1 MQSFRTEIENPVVE
15 KDIIELEQKI
25 YAFKNNS
32 IDEEKFRSLRLARG
46 VYGQRQQGVQMV
58 RIKLPMGRFT
68 ANQLRKIAYVAD
80 EYGSGNLH
88 ITTRQDIQLH
98 FVELERT
105 PQLWTELEQDQ
116 ITLREACGNT
126 VRNVTASAVAGVDPR
141 EPFDVTPYAEAFF
154 NYFLRNPICQDMGRK
169 IKVAFSSSKEDDAL
183 TFIHD
188 LGFIPKIKNG
198 QRGFQLMLGGGI
210 GSQPMPSQKVFSFLP
225 TDQIIPYSEAIIRL
239 FDRLGERNKRNKA
252 RLKFLVKDLG
262 LSAFLEKIEQEK
274 KVLENQSYPIEAKER
289 HLDNASFQNKKVH
302 LDKTELSTYE
312 KWKKINVF
320 EQKQEGYFSVGIPVQ
335 TGDISSIK
343 ARQLADIIEQFT
355 RDDNRFTITQ
365 SVLLRDVK
373 QVHLAALYLALKEV
387 GFNRLGFQKTNDIV
401 ACPGTDTCNL
411 GIASSYGLAK
421 VLQKI
426 IEAEFSQFIET
437 HNLNIRISGC
447 MNACGQHTLAQ
458 IGFQGMTL
466 KAKGNIAPATQILL
480 GGGILGNGNGRFA
493 DKVLKVPAKKT
504 PAVLRWILNDFEKN
518 KTQEEN
524 FFDYYDRQTKDY
536 FYQNLKH
543 FSDTDQ
549 LKSEDFIDWGN
560 ETKYEKAIGIG
571 ECAGV
576 TIDLIQTL
584 IFEAEEAYA
593 WALSSL
599 EENKL
604 SDGVYHAFNARV
616 RAAKA
621 LLTAEG
627 AKTNSH
633 HSIIEGFD
641 LQFPN
646 YHKENGKTFKA
657 EIVAFKSEKPEITF
671 VTAFVKE
678 TQSFIAWIKKERNAK
693 Q

>member
-25 YAFKNNS
+25 HAFKNNS

-80 EYGSGNLH
+80 EYGSSNLH

-98 FVELERT
+98 YVELERT
-105 PQLWTELEQDQ
+105 PQLWQELEKDK

-126 VRNVTASAVAGVDPR
+126 VRNVTASATAGVDKN
-141 EPFDVTPYAEAFF
+141 ELFDVTPYAEAFF
-154 NYFLRNPICQDMGRK
+154 SYFLRNPICQDMGRK
-169 IKVAFSSSKEDDAL
+169 IKVAFSSSESDDAL

-188 LGFIPKIKNG
+188 LGFIPKIENG
-198 QRGFQLMLGGGI
+198 QRGFQMMLGGGI

-225 TDQIIPYSEAIIRL
+225 VDQIIPYSEAVIRL

-252 RLKFLVKDLG
+252 RMKFLVKDLG
-262 LSAFLEKIEQEK
+262 LDVFLEKIEQEK
-274 KVLENQSYPIEAKER
+274 KVLSNESYPIEDKER
-289 HLDNASFQNKKVH
+289 PLENPTFNDDAVSLDEQETKAFTH
-302 LDKTELSTYE
+302 
-312 KWKKINVF
+312 WKKANVSP
-320 EQKQEGYFSVGIPVQ
+320 QKQAGYFSVGIPVQ
-335 TGDISSIK
+335 TGDISSSN
-343 ARQLADIIEQFT
+343 ARKLADIIEKFT
-355 RDDNRFTITQ
+355 RNDNRFTITQ

-373 QVHLAALYLALKEV
+373 EAHLSSLYSALKEI
-387 GFNRLGFQKTNDIV
+387 GFDRVGFQKTNDIV

-411 GIASSYGLAK
+411 GIASSYGLANE
-421 VLQKI
+421 LQKV
-426 IEAEFSQFIET
+426 IETDYRQFIDA

-447 MNACGQHTLAQ
+447 MNACGQHTLAH

-466 KAKGNIAPATQILL
+466 KANGNIAPATQILL
-480 GGGILGNGNGRFA
+480 GGGVLGNGQGRFA

-504 PAVLRWILNDFEKN
+504 PEVLRWILQDFEEN
-518 KTQEEN
+518 KTQEED
-524 FFDYYDRQTKDY
+524 FFGYYDRQTKDY

-543 FSDTDQ
+543 YSETDQ
-549 LKSEDFIDWGN
+549 LTPSDFIDWGN
-560 ETKYEKAIGIG
+560 EAKYEKAIGIG

-584 IFEAEEAYA
+584 IFEAEEAYG

-599 EENKL
+599 EENRL
-604 SDGVYHAFNARV
+604 SDAVYHAYNARI

-621 LLTAEG
+621 LLTAKG

-633 HSIIEGFD
+633 GSIINGFD
-641 LQFPN
+641 TEFPN
-646 YHKENGKTFKA
+646 YSQETEHSFKA
-657 EIVAFKSEKPEITF
+657 GIEAFETQKPEITF
-671 VTAFVKE
+671 AKSFIKE
-678 TQSFIAWIKKERNAK
+678 TQSFIAWIKKERDG
-693 Q
+693 QQ

>member
-1 MQSFRTEIENPVVE
+1 M
-15 KDIIELEQKI
+15 
-25 YAFKNNS
+25 
-32 IDEEKFRSLRLARG
+32 
-46 VYGQRQQGVQMV
+46 
-58 RIKLPMGRFT
+58 
-68 ANQLRKIAYVAD
+68 
-80 EYGSGNLH
+80 
-88 ITTRQDIQLH
+88 
-98 FVELERT
+98 
-105 PQLWTELEQDQ
+105 
-116 ITLREACGNT
+116 
-126 VRNVTASAVAGVDPR
+126 
-141 EPFDVTPYAEAFF
+141 
-154 NYFLRNPICQDMGRK
+154 
-169 IKVAFSSSKEDDAL
+169 
-183 TFIHD
+183 
-188 LGFIPKIKNG
+188 
-198 QRGFQLMLGGGI
+198 
-210 GSQPMPSQKVFSFLP
+210 
-225 TDQIIPYSEAIIRL
+225 
-239 FDRLGERNKRNKA
+239 
-252 RLKFLVKDLG
+252 
-262 LSAFLEKIEQEK
+262 
-274 KVLENQSYPIEAKER
+274 
-289 HLDNASFQNKKVH
+289 
-302 LDKTELSTYE
+302 
-312 KWKKINVF
+312 
-320 EQKQEGYFSVGIPVQ
+320 GIPVQ

-373 QVHLAALYLALKEV
+373 EVHLAALYLALKEV
-387 GFNRLGFQKTNDIV
+387 GFDRLGFQKTNDIV

-421 VLQKI
+421 ELQKI

-447 MNACGQHTLAQ
+447 MNACGQHTLAH

-466 KAKGNIAPATQILL
+466 KADGNIAPATQILL
-480 GGGILGNGNGRFA
+480 GGGVLGNGNGRFA

-518 KTQEEN
+518 KTQEQN

-646 YHKENGKTFKA
+646 YHKKNGKTFKA
-657 EIVAFKSEKPEITF
+657 EIAAFKSKKPEITF
-671 VTAFVKE
+671 ATAFVKE
-678 TQSFIAWIKKERNAK
+678 TQSFIAWIKKERDAK

>member
-1 MQSFRTEIENPVVE
+1 MQSFRTEIENPIVE

-25 YAFKNNS
+25 FAFKNNS

-98 FVELERT
+98 YVELDRT
-105 PQLWTELEQDQ
+105 PQLWAELEKDQ

-126 VRNVTASAVAGVDPR
+126 VRNVTAAAMAGVDPN

-154 NYFLRNPICQDMGRK
+154 HYFLRNPICQDMGRK
-169 IKVAFSSSKEDDAL
+169 IKVAFSSSKKDEAL

-188 LGFIPKIKNG
+188 IGFVPKIENG
-198 QRGFQLMLGGGI
+198 ERGFQLMIGGGI
-210 GSQPMPSQKVFSFLP
+210 GSQPMPSQKVFSFLS
-225 TDQIIPYSEAIIRL
+225 TDKIIPYSEAIIRL

-262 LSAFLEKIEQEK
+262 LATFLDLIEQEK
-274 KVLENQSYPIEAKER
+274 KSIPKQSYTIQEKKRVLNTPLYQTNEVDLKGNESFKRWKE
-289 HLDNASFQNKKVH
+289 
-302 LDKTELSTYE
+302 
-312 KWKKINVF
+312 INTF
-320 EQKQEGYFSVGIPVQ
+320 KQKQKGYWSVGIPIK
-335 TGDISSIK
+335 TGDIPSAK
-343 ARQLADIIEQFT
+343 ARALAELIEQFT
-355 RDDNRFTITQ
+355 KNDNRFTITQ

-373 QVHLAALYLALKEV
+373 EEHLPALYLALKTL
-387 GFNRLGFQKTNDIV
+387 GFDRIGFQKTNDIV
-401 ACPGTDTCNL
+401 TCPGTDTCNL
-411 GIASSYGLAK
+411 GIASSYGLANE
-421 VLQKI
+421 LQKV
-426 IEAEFSQFIET
+426 IETEFTQFIDK

-447 MNACGQHTLAQ
+447 MNACGQHTLAH

-466 KAKGNIAPATQILL
+466 KSNGNIAPATQILL
-480 GGGILGNGNGRFA
+480 GGGVLGNGNGRFA

-504 PAVLRWILNDFEKN
+504 PLVLRWILNDFEQN
-518 KTQEEN
+518 KLGTED
-524 FFDYYDRQTKDY
+524 FFDYYDRKTKDY
-536 FYQNLKH
+536 YYQNLKH
-543 FSDTDQ
+543 YSDTDQ
-549 LKSEDFIDWGN
+549 LQPDDFIDWGN
-560 ETKYEKAIGIG
+560 KTKYEKAIGVG

-593 WALSSL
+593 WALNGL
-599 EENKL
+599 KENRL
-604 SDGVYHAFNARV
+604 NDAVYHAYNARV

-621 LLTAEG
+621 LLTVKE

-633 HSIIEGFD
+633 ASIIHSFD
-641 LQFPN
+641 VEFP
-646 YHKENGKTFKA
+646 HFKSETGTTFKA
-657 EIVAFKSEKPEITF
+657 GIDAFTSVKPDVEFAKSFI
-671 VTAFVKE
+671 KE
-678 TQSFIAWIKKERNAK
+678 TQSFIAWIKNERSAH

>member
-1 MQSFRTEIENPVVE
+1 MQSFRTEIENPIVE

-25 YAFKNNS
+25 FAFKNNS

-98 FVELERT
+98 YVELDRT
-105 PQLWTELEQDQ
+105 PQLWAELEKDQ

-126 VRNVTASAVAGVDPR
+126 VRNITAAAMAGVDPN

-154 NYFLRNPICQDMGRK
+154 HYFLRNPICQDMGRK
-169 IKVAFSSSKEDDAL
+169 IKVAFSSSKKDEAL

-188 LGFIPKIKNG
+188 IGFIPKIENG
-198 QRGFQLMLGGGI
+198 ERGFQLMIGGGI
-210 GSQPMPSQKVFSFLP
+210 GSQPMPSQKVFSFLS
-225 TDQIIPYSEAIIRL
+225 TDKIIPYSEAIIRL

-262 LSAFLEKIEQEK
+262 LATFLDLIEQEK
-274 KVLENQSYPIEAKER
+274 KSILKQSYPIQEKKRVLNTPLYQTNEVDLKGNESFKRWKE
-289 HLDNASFQNKKVH
+289 
-302 LDKTELSTYE
+302 
-312 KWKKINVF
+312 INTF
-320 EQKQEGYFSVGIPVQ
+320 KQKQKGYWSVGIPIK
-335 TGDISSIK
+335 TGDIPSAK
-343 ARQLADIIEQFT
+343 ARALAELIEQFT
-355 RDDNRFTITQ
+355 KNDNRFTITQ

-373 QVHLAALYLALKEV
+373 EEHLPALYLALKTL
-387 GFNRLGFQKTNDIV
+387 GFDRIGFQKTNDIV

-411 GIASSYGLAK
+411 GIASSYGLANE
-421 VLQKI
+421 LQKV
-426 IEAEFSQFIET
+426 IETEFTQFIDK

-447 MNACGQHTLAQ
+447 MNACGQHTLAH

-466 KAKGNIAPATQILL
+466 KSNGNIAPATQILL
-480 GGGILGNGNGRFA
+480 GGGVLGNGNGRFA

-504 PAVLRWILNDFEKN
+504 PLVLRWILNDFEQN
-518 KTQEEN
+518 KLGTED
-524 FFDYYDRQTKDY
+524 FFDYYDRKTKDY
-536 FYQNLKH
+536 YYQNLKH
-543 FSDTDQ
+543 YSDTDQ
-549 LKSEDFIDWGN
+549 LQPDDFIDWGN
-560 ETKYEKAIGIG
+560 KTKYEKAIGVG

-593 WALSSL
+593 WALNGL
-599 EENKL
+599 KENRL
-604 SDGVYHAFNARV
+604 NDAVYHAYNARV

-621 LLTAEG
+621 LLTVKE

-633 HSIIEGFD
+633 ASIIHSFD
-641 LQFPN
+641 VEFP
-646 YHKENGKTFKA
+646 HFKSETGTTFKA
-657 EIVAFKSEKPEITF
+657 GIDAFTSVKPDVEFAKSFI
-671 VTAFVKE
+671 KE
-678 TQSFIAWIKKERNAK
+678 TQSFIAWIKNERSAH

>member
-58 RIKLPMGRFT
+58 RIKIPMGRFT
-68 ANQLRKIAYVAD
+68 ANQLRRIASVSD

-98 FVELERT
+98 YVELDRT
-105 PQLWTELEQDQ
+105 PGLWAELEQDN

-126 VRNVTASAVAGVDPR
+126 VRNVTASAMAGIDANEV
-141 EPFDVTPYAEAFF
+141 FDVTPYAEAFF
-154 NYFLRNPICQDMGRK
+154 SYFLRNPICQDMGRK
-169 IKVAFSSSKEDDAL
+169 IKVAFSSSEEDDAL

-188 LGFIPKIKNG
+188 LGFIPKEKNK

-210 GSQPMPSQKVFSFLP
+210 GSQPMPSQKLFSFIP
-225 TDQIIPYSEAIIRL
+225 ADQIIPYSEAIIRL

-262 LSAFLEKIEQEK
+262 LGAFLALVEKEKEILLNQSHPIDPVERTLSMPLFNNENKDVKVDAFFERWK
-274 KVLENQSYPIEAKER
+274 KV
-289 HLDNASFQNKKVH
+289 NA
-302 LDKTELSTYE
+302 LR
-312 KWKKINVF
+312 
-320 EQKQEGYFSVGIPVQ
+320 QKQAGYYSVGIPVK
-335 TGDISSIK
+335 TGDISSKK
-343 ARQLADIIEQFT
+343 ARVLADIIEQFT
-355 RDDNRFTITQ
+355 RNDNRFTITQ
-365 SVLLRDVK
+365 SVLLRDIK
-373 QVHLAALYLALKEV
+373 EEHLPFLYQALKEI
-387 GFNRLGFQKTNDIV
+387 GFDRIGFEKTNDIV

-411 GIASSYGLAK
+411 GIASSYGLANE
-421 VLQKI
+421 LQKI
-426 IEAEFSQFIET
+426 IETEFNQFIEK
-437 HNLNIRISGC
+437 HDLKIRISGC
-447 MNACGQHTLAQ
+447 MNACGQHTLAH

-466 KAKGNIAPATQILL
+466 KANGNIAPATQILL
-480 GGGILGNGNGRFA
+480 GGGVLGNGKGRFA
-493 DKVLKVPAKKT
+493 DKVLKVPSKKT
-504 PAVLRWILNDFEKN
+504 PDVLRWILTDFEQN
-518 KTQEEN
+518 KTLSED
-524 FFDYYDRQTKDY
+524 FFGYYDRKTKDY
-536 FYQNLKH
+536 FYQSLKH
-543 FSDTDQ
+543 YGETDQ
-549 LKSEDFIDWGN
+549 LRPEDFVDWGN

-657 EIVAFKSEKPEITF
+657 EIAAFKSEKPEITF
-671 VTAFVKE
+671 ATAFVKE
-678 TQSFIAWIKKERNAK
+678 TQSFIAWIKKERDAK